1 MSSQSARGGRC
12 HRAPF
17 TNEETEAL
25 SSSVAEK
32 RQSLEWDWVWSAQRT
47 ALPSDMLGG
56 PQRHLGN
63 GHTLLSVPDSS
74 GDKGP

>member
-1 MSSQSARGGRC
+1 M
-12 HRAPF
+12 
-17 TNEETEAL
+17 
-25 SSSVAEK
+25 AEK